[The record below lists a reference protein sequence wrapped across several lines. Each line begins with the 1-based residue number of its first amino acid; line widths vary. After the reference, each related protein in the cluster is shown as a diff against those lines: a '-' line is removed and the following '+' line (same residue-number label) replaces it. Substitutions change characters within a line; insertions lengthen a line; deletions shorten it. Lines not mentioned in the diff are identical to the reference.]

1 MSALEKLRR
10 KYLVRL
16 PRERQDAI
24 AEAYRP
30 IVGGFLLAAALFYLL
45 IAASHVAMQEGWHRA
60 ILVSTSLVAVIA
72 YFAMRRRVLSHQRL
86 SLAKLEII
94 GLGANFLIYLNVLTH
109 ALLQFNEGMLIY
121 FPLMA
126 MVYSMSGVT
135 LRSTLLSVS
144 VALVS
149 LYVFIQDMPAEIV
162 SQYVFISLASTFAS
176 LGITSLLKKAI
187 LRQIEARL
195 VADEMAQKAQVLAEH
210 AQTVADHDSL
220 TNLPN
225 RRSILQKL
233 DRLTQ
238 EGQPFWFGVLDLD
251 GFKSIN
257 DSYGHITGDAL
268 LIKIAERLNGFV
280 DQTVSVGRLAGD
292 EFALFIQTSGDET
305 TVRELGD
312 RILARISMPCELNML
327 RLAVGG
333 SAGFAHFPSMA
344 ATGSQLYE
352 HADYAL
358 YSAKENARGRTLVFN
373 AREQAEMTETAK
385 IEKALRQADFAS
397 EMYLE
402 FQPQRHV
409 IEDRICG
416 FEALARWQ
424 SPVLGPVPPDKFI
437 RVAERTGLIQIIT
450 ATLFRKSLVALAQWP
465 AETSVSFNLSA
476 RDLADRNFIF
486 SLVAEVY
493 KAGLLPSRIEF
504 EITETA
510 VMADFEA
517 ARLLL
522 ADLAAAGFKI
532 ALDDFGSGYSSFQYI
547 DMLPLNKIKID
558 KSFVRRLTDNATSRE
573 IVSSVIS
580 LCHTLGLK
588 CVLEGVETQTEL
600 DALTTLKAEIIQ
612 GYFFGK
618 PMPVEDATA
627 QVSRPGK
634 HLATAV

>member
-225 RRSILQKL
+225 RRSIL
-233 DRLTQ
+233 
-238 EGQPFWFGVLDLD
+238 
-251 GFKSIN
+251 
-257 DSYGHITGDAL
+257 
-268 LIKIAERLNGFV
+268 
-280 DQTVSVGRLAGD
+280 
-292 EFALFIQTSGDET
+292 
-305 TVRELGD
+305 
-312 RILARISMPCELNML
+312 
-327 RLAVGG
+327 
-333 SAGFAHFPSMA
+333 
-344 ATGSQLYE
+344 
-352 HADYAL
+352 
-358 YSAKENARGRTLVFN
+358 
-373 AREQAEMTETAK
+373 
-385 IEKALRQADFAS
+385 
-397 EMYLE
+397 
-402 FQPQRHV
+402 
-409 IEDRICG
+409 
-416 FEALARWQ
+416 
-424 SPVLGPVPPDKFI
+424 
-437 RVAERTGLIQIIT
+437 
-450 ATLFRKSLVALAQWP
+450 
-465 AETSVSFNLSA
+465 
-476 RDLADRNFIF
+476 
-486 SLVAEVY
+486 
-493 KAGLLPSRIEF
+493 
-504 EITETA
+504 
-510 VMADFEA
+510 
-517 ARLLL
+517 
-522 ADLAAAGFKI
+522 
-532 ALDDFGSGYSSFQYI
+532 
-547 DMLPLNKIKID
+547 
-558 KSFVRRLTDNATSRE
+558 
-573 IVSSVIS
+573 
-580 LCHTLGLK
+580 
-588 CVLEGVETQTEL
+588 
-600 DALTTLKAEIIQ
+600 
-612 GYFFGK
+612 
-618 PMPVEDATA
+618 
-627 QVSRPGK
+627 
-634 HLATAV
+634 